1 MFFFQ
6 TKNFSI
12 CIHAA
17 NIDGGVV
24 RYVDPQGRCEVDPIA
39 KHKTVNEFAAKY
51 LSALFAHQR
60 SHKYPE

>member
-24 RYVDPQGRCEVDPIA
+24 RYVDPQGRCKVDSIA

-51 LSALFAHQR
+51 LSPFLADQQ
-60 SHKYPE
+60 SHKYSE